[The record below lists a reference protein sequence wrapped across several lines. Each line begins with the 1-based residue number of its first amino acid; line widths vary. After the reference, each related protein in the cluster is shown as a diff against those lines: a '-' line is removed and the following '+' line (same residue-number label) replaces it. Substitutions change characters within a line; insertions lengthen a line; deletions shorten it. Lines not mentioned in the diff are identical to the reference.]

1 MVSRYPKVLIT
12 VDIADIKQIANGSA
26 TYAETFQGNVNQ
38 VNGGCQAAYSEPHQ
52 TSNRDRSSELFTP
65 KGVIYFR
72 KRLHPR
78 CSARF

>member
-38 VNGGCQAAYSEPHQ
+38 VNGGCQTAYSEPHQ
-52 TSNRDRSSELFTP
+52 TSNRERSSELFTP
-65 KGVIYFR
+65 KAVINFR
-72 KRLHPR
+72 KRFHPR
-78 CSARF
+78 CSARL